1 MLSALVITLREGLE
15 AALIVSILAAYL
27 VKTGR
32 SDEIRKIWTGVAAAA
47 GLSLIVGLAVAL
59 GAASLSDAA
68 REAFEG
74 IASLAAVG
82 VLTWMIFWMKRNARH
97 IRSDLEGR
105 AATASGLALALLAF
119 TAVARE
125 GLETVLFL
133 YASFEQ
139 SATPAASGGGALA
152 GLLIAVTLGYG
163 FYKGGIKLN
172 LRRFFQITGALIVV
186 VAAGLVATGFHE
198 LEEAGLALPLTIAA
212 WDTGGLIAKDGFLG
226 SVLKGLI
233 GYRPA
238 PTVFEVIVYWAYLIP
253 AMAAFFWPSRPA
265 APAPIRRAERESA
278 TSEDEPAAI

>member
-32 SDEIRKIWTGVAAAA
+32 LGEVRKVWTGVAAAV
-47 GLSLIVGLAVAL
+47 GLSLIVGLAVAA
-59 GAASLSDAA
+59 GAASLSDQA

-74 IASLAAVG
+74 IASLVAVG

-97 IRSDLEGR
+97 LRSDLEGR
-105 AATASGLALALLAF
+105 AETATGLALALLAF

-139 SATPAASGGGALA
+139 SATPAASGGGAIA
-152 GLLIAVTLGYG
+152 GLAVAVALGFG
-163 FYKGGIKLN
+163 IYKGGIRLN

-186 VAAGLVATGFHE
+186 VAAGLLATGFHE
-198 LEEAGLALPLTIAA
+198 LAEAGMSLPLQSTA
-212 WDTGGLIAKDGFLG
+212 WDMGGLISKEGFLG
-226 SVLKGLI
+226 SVLRGLV

-238 PTVFEVIVYWAYLIP
+238 PTVFEVLVYWAFLIP
-253 AMAAFFWPSRPA
+253 AMAAFFWPARSA
-265 APAPIRRAERESA
+265 AKAAQLERSA
-278 TSEDEPAAI
+278 A